1 MRDLLFTFHWS
12 AEINDQ
18 FVSIFKDSIIGFKL
32 MRLLFKTVILIR
44 NTIDISDT
52 MQNRSTST
60 VCLIKKNETNT
71 VETQC

>member
-1 MRDLLFTFHWS
+1 MRDLLFTFRWS

-32 MRLLFKTVILIR
+32 MRLLFKTVVIIQ
-44 NTIDISDT
+44 NAIDISDKT
-52 MQNRSTST
+52 ENRSTST
-60 VCLIKKNETNT
+60 VCLIKNNETKA